1 MCKFRSILSVFVC
14 LCSTGL
20 WASPGASQVFVSTG
34 SAGIIYSLNTSNG
47 ALTTLISSPG
57 SDFEGMVVAPY
68 NVGQSNTDET
78 THYLLY
84 VCDPANNRVWRFD
97 PTSAV
102 PQNTLEKIYDNNG
115 SLTGP
120 QCGRITSTGDLVVS
134 STSAGSGLWTFSG
147 VTNLALGSALQTPNQ
162 LVGVAGSSEGQ
173 YQ

>member
-68 NVGQSNTDET
+68 NVGQSNTNET
-78 THYLLY
+78 THYLLH

-115 SLTGP
+115 SLT
-120 QCGRITSTGDLVVS
+120 
-134 STSAGSGLWTFSG
+134 
-147 VTNLALGSALQTPNQ
+147 
-162 LVGVAGSSEGQ
+162 
-173 YQ
+173 